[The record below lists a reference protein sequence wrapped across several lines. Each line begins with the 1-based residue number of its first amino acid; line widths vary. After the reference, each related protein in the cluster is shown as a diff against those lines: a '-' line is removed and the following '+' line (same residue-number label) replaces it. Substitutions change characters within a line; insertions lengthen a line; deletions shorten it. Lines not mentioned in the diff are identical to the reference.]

1 MDSHSTLV
9 TPSSVSLDPLKE
21 GMTGKTANNLSFEID
36 TWQNNDA
43 EQGVNI
49 SGVVEGEDIGQLA
62 FTNGVILEDGSRK
75 TGSVEI
81 RWDPSK
87 GATFYTTGLTTNADF
102 TDVSTSDTGFIGD
115 DEFTFNFS
123 ARVGGANQDLF
134 IDNLVIVAG
143 KPKPAPLPAVT
154 VYYDFEDHEGN
165 SVADKGENGLDGEIN
180 RPDQITIGGS
190 GAPKGSTPGTAADF
204 QGGFLNIAGADVA
217 GIVND
222 VEGQNSY
229 TLSAWIKPSELNG
242 DKFLFGQTSQGIH
255 NGIRNGGFLHQ
266 AHWGADTN
274 GATNLALLMESGYTP
289 HGSMTVMLM

>member
-1 MDSHSTLV
+1 MTIDGQGLGFSSFSIPGLAGSNKGFTATFDYELFDSEGANPPADGFSFNFGSAELGELG
-9 TPSSVSLDPLKE
+9 SAEE

-49 SGVVEGEDIGQLA
+49 SGVVDGEDIGNLA
-62 FTNGVILEDGSRK
+62 FTNGVILEDNSRK

-143 KPKPAPLPAVT
+143 KPKPAPFQLLQSIMTLKTMKETQSLTKVKMDST
-154 VYYDFEDHEGN
+154 VKLIVRTK
-165 SVADKGENGLDGEIN
+165 SQLV
-180 RPDQITIGGS
+180 DQEHLR
-190 GAPKGSTPGTAADF
+190 D
-204 QGGFLNIAGADVA
+204 QL
-217 GIVND
+217 
-222 VEGQNSY
+222 
-229 TLSAWIKPSELNG
+229 LEL
-242 DKFLFGQTSQGIH
+242 LLTSKVH
-255 NGIRNGGFLHQ
+255 
-266 AHWGADTN
+266 
-274 GATNLALLMESGYTP
+274 S
-289 HGSMTVMLM
+289 